1 MLGVRIIEGKPC
13 TTGAQLLT
21 IHGKKAQ
28 ISVCGKTQHVVEI
41 RCESDL
47 TYFRNAIGEEYGF
60 TSQEIRHAIF
70 RS

>member
-1 MLGVRIIEGKPC
+1 
-13 TTGAQLLT
+13 
-21 IHGKKAQ
+21 
-28 ISVCGKTQHVVEI
+28 VVEI

>member
-1 MLGVRIIEGKPC
+1 MHHRS
-13 TTGAQLLT
+13 TASD
-21 IHGKKAQ
+21 HYGKKAQ